1 MSENGAAMDEDQVQ
15 PQGSIDKYVLPY
27 IGSLPRLDGKVAI
40 DIPSG
45 EGRASYMFVKRGA
58 RVRAFDLYPEF
69 TNVPGVNGEYADM
82 NDGIPVDDGNADYLV
97 CQEGIEHMPDKIA
110 LFREFNRAL
119 KRGGTLIITTPNL
132 SNARG
137 RLWMAIA
144 ESDSGRRMPVSELD
158 SLWFTE
164 KETDRLYFGHLFLTT
179 VQHLQTV
186 CSITGFEVVERRRTA
201 WSTSA
206 VVFGMLMYPLLAV
219 GSLLAYAAYK
229 RKNKHIDEKIRE
241 SILWDRLKLNL
252 SPQTLFGK
260 HIFWVLRKEKSVAER
275 IAELKEFTQ

>member
-1 MSENGAAMDEDQVQ
+1 MTEDTIK
-15 PQGSIDKYVLPY
+15 PRGSIDKYVLPY
-27 IGSLPRLDGKVAI
+27 IASLPDQGGKVAV

-45 EGRASYMFVKRGA
+45 EGRASAMLARRGA
-58 RVRAFDLYPEF
+58 SVRAFDLFPEF
-69 TNVPGVNGEYADM
+69 TNVEGVHGEYADM
-82 NDGIPVDDGNADYLV
+82 NDGVPVADGEANFLI

-119 KRGGTLIITTPNL
+119 RQGGTLVVTTPNL
-132 SNARG
+132 SNARC
-137 RLWMAIA
+137 RLWMALA
-144 ESDSGRRMPVSELD
+144 ESDSGRRMPVSEID

-164 KETDRLYFGHLFLTT
+164 KETDRLYFGHLFLTN

-186 CSITGFEVVERRRTA
+186 CSITGFEIVERRRTA

-206 VVFGMLMYPLLAV
+206 VVFGILMYPFLAL
-219 GSLLAYAAYK
+219 GSLLAYHAYK
-229 RKNKHIDEKIRE
+229 GKNTEIDADLRK

-252 SPQTLFGK
+252 ASQTLFGK

-275 IAELKEFTQ
+275 IAELKEFTGA

>member
-1 MSENGAAMDEDQVQ
+1 MPEAPIE
-15 PQGSIDKYVLPY
+15 PRGSIDKSVLPY
-27 IGSLPRLDGKVAI
+27 VGHLPDMSGRLAI

-45 EGRASYMFVKRGA
+45 VGRARGLLARRGA
-58 RVRAFDLYPEF
+58 TVRAFDLYPEF
-69 TNVPGVNGEYADM
+69 TNIEGVHGEYADM
-82 NDGIPVDDGNADYLV
+82 NDGIPVEDGYADFLI

-119 KRGGTLIITTPNL
+119 KTDGTLVVTTPNR

-137 RLWMAIA
+137 RLWMALV
-144 ESDSGRRMPVSELD
+144 ESDSGRRMPVSEID

-186 CSITGFEVVERRRTA
+186 CSITGFEIVERRRTA
-201 WSTSA
+201 WSASA
-206 VVFGMLMYPLLAV
+206 IVFGVLMYPFIAL
-219 GSLLAYAAYK
+219 GSLFAYMRY
-229 RKNKHIDEKIRE
+229 RGKNTHIDPGIRRR
-241 SILWDRLKLNL
+241 IFRDRLKLNL

-260 HIFWVLRKEKSVAER
+260 HIFWVLRKNKDVADR
-275 IAELKEFTQ
+275 IAELKAYAENKDV

>member
-1 MSENGAAMDEDQVQ
+1 MPETPIE
-15 PQGSIDKYVLPY
+15 PRGSIDKYVLPY
-27 IGSLPRLDGKVAI
+27 VGNLPDMSGRIAI

-45 EGRASYMFVKRGA
+45 EGRASGMLARRGA
-58 RVRAFDLYPEF
+58 TVRAFDLYPEF
-69 TNVPGVNGEYADM
+69 TNIEGVHGEYADM
-82 NDGIPVDDGNADYLV
+82 NDGIPVEDGYADFLI

-119 KRGGTLIITTPNL
+119 KTDGTLVVTTPNL

-137 RLWMAIA
+137 RLWMALV
-144 ESDSGRRMPVSELD
+144 ESDSGRRMPVSEID

-186 CSITGFEVVERRRTA
+186 CSITGFEIVERRRTA
-201 WSTSA
+201 WSASA
-206 VVFGMLMYPLLAV
+206 IVFGVLMYPFIAL
-219 GSLLAYAAYK
+219 GSLFAYMRY
-229 RKNKHIDEKIRE
+229 RGKNTHIDPGIRRR
-241 SILWDRLKLNL
+241 IFRDRLKLNL

-260 HIFWVLRKEKSVAER
+260 HIFWVLRKNKDVADR
-275 IAELKEFTQ
+275 IAELKAYAENKDV